1 MFYALKALV
10 RIVFFYDCVPGISIT
25 LVYIECLE
33 VCARLSNRLWPVLP
47 PLLSLSYCE
56 SGCLSSY
63 SKITRCSLIRSYFW
77 IELLIIAEFNLVV
90 FCL

>member
-1 MFYALKALV
+1 MP
-10 RIVFFYDCVPGISIT
+10 DTSIT

-33 VCARLSNRLWPVLP
+33 VCARLSNRLWPALP

-56 SGCLSSY
+56 SECLSSY
-63 SKITRCSLIRSYFW
+63 SKIARCSLIRSYFL
-77 IELLIIAEFNLVV
+77 IELLIIAEFNLAV